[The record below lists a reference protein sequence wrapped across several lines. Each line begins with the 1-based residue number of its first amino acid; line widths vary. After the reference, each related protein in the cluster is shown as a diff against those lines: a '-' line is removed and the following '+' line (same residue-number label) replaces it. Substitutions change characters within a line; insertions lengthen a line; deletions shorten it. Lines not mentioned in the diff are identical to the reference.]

1 MLQEWDGEK
10 EMLMTVQARIP
21 FQFFPWL
28 KSPFRV
34 FLSPVSSF
42 TDHPHFQTSYFK
54 FWTKLP
60 MAKGKHHS
68 SVFVSCSITLFTIL
82 PAFSLSSV
90 FFLLSTTYSPPYFCF
105 HISWICS
112 PSPSVVLILTFGK
125 PAVTHCSHPPI
136 PYCWGTPQTH
146 MISYFRSVGR
156 KGLLWM
162 LPPFI
167 HNSTWLFWSQ
177 TGCLGWFFRARGSR
191 FSWSHRSL
199 PTMWFYDS
207 LCSILTSPCI
217 SLSSSL
223 WWEVKAS
230 WETPRQEAQLHSMTQ
245 HSEYRAMGSLQR
257 DLPNHFAQE

>member
-90 FFLLSTTYSPPYFCF
+90 FFPPFHNLFSPLFLFPYF
-105 HISWICS
+105 
-112 PSPSVVLILTFGK
+112 
-125 PAVTHCSHPPI
+125 
-136 PYCWGTPQTH
+136 
-146 MISYFRSVGR
+146 MD
-156 KGLLWM
+156 
-162 LPPFI
+162 
-167 HNSTWLFWSQ
+167 LFP
-177 TGCLGWFFRARGSR
+177 L
-191 FSWSHRSL
+191 
-199 PTMWFYDS
+199 
-207 LCSILTSPCI
+207 
-217 SLSSSL
+217 SLSSFDL
-223 WWEVKAS
+223 DIWQAS
-230 WETPRQEAQLHSMTQ
+230 SYTLLSPTNPLLLRHTSNTHDLSPTFILLVGKDCCECCLHLFTIQHDFSDPRQVV
-245 HSEYRAMGSLQR
+245 
-257 DLPNHFAQE
+257 